1 MAIADSCSIAWWMV
15 EESRV
20 GGVEEAG
27 HVRLGV
33 AWRCLDCCRTQ
44 ASLDADPRSFH
55 RNTITQANQRCN
67 LVSHDGAQKSKLVDG
82 VLLASGRRYRDF
94 CQEGSAV
101 RHTPA
106 HRSRADPLGVAHSSH
121 DCFVPL
127 RDLVATSEYSH
138 VVHRLGRCRIEQHS
152 FSFIKDR
159 RQSIGASKVST
170 KPRTTTLPAGI
181 RNAIGR
187 TGMRHTSHSPATLNA
202 KHTIALSKV
211 WPRA

>member
-1 MAIADSCSIAWWMV
+1 MAILDSCSIAWWVV
-15 EESRV
+15 EESIV

-55 RNTITQANQRCN
+55 RNTITQANKHCN

-101 RHTPA
+101 RHPPA
-106 HRSRADPLGVAHSSH
+106 HRSRGPFRS
-121 DCFVPL
+121 C
-127 RDLVATSEYSH
+127 
-138 VVHRLGRCRIEQHS
+138 S
-152 FSFIKDR
+152 FF
-159 RQSIGASKVST
+159 
-170 KPRTTTLPAGI
+170 P
-181 RNAIGR
+181 
-187 TGMRHTSHSPATLNA
+187 
-202 KHTIALSKV
+202 
-211 WPRA
+211 